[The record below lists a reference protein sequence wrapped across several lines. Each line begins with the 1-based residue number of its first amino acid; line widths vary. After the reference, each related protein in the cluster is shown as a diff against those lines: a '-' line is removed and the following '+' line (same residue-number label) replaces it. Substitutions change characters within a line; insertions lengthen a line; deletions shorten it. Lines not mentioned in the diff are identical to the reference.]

1 LIYDR
6 QLHRFPLVAGSSTL
20 RRGRISPQYF
30 RDNEITERPRIEQFV
45 RRDLTALIPNLS
57 NLETIARRVYD
68 LAMYYQIMSPQ
79 FTALLAKEF
88 PVLLGDEHSVVVPE
102 FLDHFAELLFA
113 FTISGESLDVFD
125 QNSEYLRFFC
135 RLRFFFNIY
144 FLNGN
149 FYGFDAEIALFF
161 R

>member
-1 LIYDR
+1 MGTTECGNYRDE
-6 QLHRFPLVAGSSTL
+6 LV
-20 RRGRISPQYF
+20 F
-30 RDNEITERPRIEQFV
+30 FV
-45 RRDLTALIPNLS
+45 KLSKKNLS

-125 QNSEYLRFFC
+125 QNSEYLSRAEYQ
-135 RLRFFFNIY
+135 RRRGSTGAMVSGNSDNDDIIKLRFDLPKAANYLSIY
-144 FLNGN
+144 PIPATPLGPSIYDSSF
-149 FYGFDAEIALFF
+149 
-161 R
+161 